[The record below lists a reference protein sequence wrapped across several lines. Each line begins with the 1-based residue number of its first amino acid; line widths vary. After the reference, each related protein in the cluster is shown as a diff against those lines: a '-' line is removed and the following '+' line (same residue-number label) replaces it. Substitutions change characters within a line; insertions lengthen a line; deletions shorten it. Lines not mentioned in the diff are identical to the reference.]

1 MDDRGPIDEDA
12 QLRRWRLAAL
22 AVALPILVGI
32 VIAGVVYLAGG
43 SEETDVTKP
52 EGEATA
58 ALPLLEAATPAQ
70 AGTPAPRV
78 RLTEGG
84 SGKAFDGASLGGEP
98 YAVVFISSRCT
109 AFGGL
114 LARVAA
120 ELEPGEGAVL
130 AITADPQVDSPDA
143 VARFLSQAQLKAGG
157 PVRYLIGSEDELRG
171 YWNAWGFDGPGAE
184 CPESIPAHLVS
195 GAGKNAGVLDVAPDS
210 PAALLTSPLRG
221 MAK

>member
-1 MDDRGPIDEDA
+1 
-12 QLRRWRLAAL
+12 
-22 AVALPILVGI
+22 VALPILVGI

-43 SEETDVTKP
+43 SEETDIIKP
-52 EGEATA
+52 AGEATA
-58 ALPLLEAATPAQ
+58 AGHLVEAVAPAE

-84 SGKAFDGASLGGEP
+84 SGNSFDGAALAGDP

-109 AFGGL
+109 AIGGFL
-114 LARVAA
+114 NRVAA

-130 AITADPQVDSPDA
+130 AISADPQVDSPAA
-143 VARFLSQAQLKAGG
+143 VARFLSQANLKAGG
-157 PVRYLIGSEDELRG
+157 PVRYLLGSEEELRG
-171 YWNAWGFDGPGAE
+171 YWNAWGFDGPAAT

-195 GAGKNAGVLDVAPDS
+195 GAGRNTGVLDVAPDS